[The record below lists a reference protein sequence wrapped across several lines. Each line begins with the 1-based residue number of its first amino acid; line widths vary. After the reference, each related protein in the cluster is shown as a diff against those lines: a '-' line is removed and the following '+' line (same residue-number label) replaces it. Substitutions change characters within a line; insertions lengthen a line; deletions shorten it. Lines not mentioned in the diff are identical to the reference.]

1 MKERA
6 QKLESWRNKEKLK
19 VEKKTDHRELLRKQS
34 SLWISE
40 DKMETKILQAIMH
53 TTPL

>member
-6 QKLESWRNKEKLK
+6 QKLESWREKEKMK
-19 VEKKTDHRELLRKQS
+19 AQKKAEGRELLRKQS
-34 SLWISE
+34 SMWVAE
-40 DKMETKILQAIMH
+40 DKLEKKVLQAILH

>member
-6 QKLESWRNKEKLK
+6 QKLESWREKEKLK
-19 VEKKTDHRELLRKQS
+19 AQKKAEDRELLRRKS
-34 SLWISE
+34 SMWVAE
-40 DKMETKILQAIMH
+40 DKLETKVLQAIMH

>member
-19 VEKKTDHRELLRKQS
+19 AQKKAEHRELLRRQS
-34 SLWISE
+34 SMWVAE
-40 DKMETKILQAIMH
+40 DKMEKKILEAIMH